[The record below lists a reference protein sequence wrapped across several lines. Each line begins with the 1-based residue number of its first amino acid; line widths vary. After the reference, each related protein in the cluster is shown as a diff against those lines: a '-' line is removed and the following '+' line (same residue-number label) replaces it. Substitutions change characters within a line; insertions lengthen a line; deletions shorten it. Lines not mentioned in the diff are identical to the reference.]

1 MRKHVQLPKGVHVLL
16 EDDGTV
22 QVIMLGYRP
31 GVAPTQE
38 KVEGLVGGPIEL
50 GEVVVM
56 PDGVAMATGRK
67 K

>member
-31 GVAPTQE
+31 GVAPTRE
-38 KVEGLVGGPIEL
+38 KVEGGGVASAVGGP
-50 GEVVVM
+50 
-56 PDGVAMATGRK
+56 RRR
-67 K
+67 